1 MSNARATEPIVPTDD
16 VENEAAIYSY
26 VATSM
31 LRLFTKS
38 PANYVRAWN
47 HIKGGFQKFYGREME
62 VQLPSPN
69 EAAMKGLADWFALE
83 PKAKQT
89 LYRLLYIGNSTE
101 DHEGLKKRFLYEIH
115 LSNTGMHLSSM
126 FVDLCSILNCNT
138 EVLLQAI
145 NVKEYER
152 QVKCLTALLTILLS
166 NSSQHERK
174 MWKYGRIFDETFMAD
189 IQTKACPKLVYVF
202 AEALK
207 EEKPNKY
214 SNVLQIAQLSDVSE
228 VNRRKC
234 KDAAIKLVQAVRA
247 YTNSMKGGVKGT

>member
-174 MWKYGRIFDETFMAD
+174 CGSMEEYLMRHLWRTYR
-189 IQTKACPKLVYVF
+189 PKLVQSSCMCL
-202 AEALK
+202 LK
-207 EEKPNKY
+207 RLRRRNPIN
-214 SNVLQIAQLSDVSE
+214 IAMSCRSPSCQMSVKS
-228 VNRRKC
+228 
-234 KDAAIKLVQAVRA
+234 
-247 YTNSMKGGVKGT
+247 TGGNAKMRL